1 MPAISARRRG
11 GRHGF
16 IVALLA
22 LAGPFSVGA
31 QHYPVAPTPVINI
44 GGLAREP
51 RLSGYVS
58 MRETLRA
65 DTSTFTINR
74 ARVAV
79 QAAPAAFVGV
89 RLQVDFAAVGRTTG
103 ANGDTIPA
111 IQVTDAFVQ
120 LGMPDTA
127 SPLALLLQPALLIG
141 QFRTPFGLEALTSFS
156 AVLTA
161 NRSLASERVSTRR
174 DRGVQLQVRLPRLVT
189 AGIAIVDGEGSN
201 RTSNPDGRQM
211 AIGRVSVLPL
221 PTVSISGKWA
231 GQGADHRWGYDARWV
246 QGPVVLEGE
255 LLEREGPLSTTMDTE
270 VRGGYVLAGYR
281 ILPWLQPVVKW
292 EQLHEHL
299 ITPAIS
305 AYNRW
310 TYTTVGVNLLAP
322 EDRFRMQLNWI
333 DRSERSIS
341 RKGELVAQVQAIF

>member
-1 MPAISARRRG
+1 MFVSFAPGRRCVVSLVLVG
-11 GRHGF
+11 SSM
-16 IVALLA
+16 LT
-22 LAGPFSVGA
+22 AGPAAA
-31 QHYPVAPTPVINI
+31 QYPVAPTPVINI
-44 GGLAREP
+44 GGLEREP
-51 RLSGYVS
+51 RLSGYIS
-58 MRETLRA
+58 MRETLRS

-74 ARVAV
+74 ARMAV
-79 QAAPAAFVGV
+79 QAAPAPFVGL

-103 ANGDTIPA
+103 ENGDMIPA

-120 LGMPDTA
+120 LGMPDSA
-127 SPLALLLQPALLIG
+127 SPLALLLQPALLVG

-174 DRGVQLQVRLPRLVT
+174 DRGVQLQVRLPRLAT
-189 AGIAIVDGEGSN
+189 GGIAIVDGEGSN

-211 AIGRVSVLPL
+211 VIGRVSILPL

-231 GQGADHRWGYDARWV
+231 GQGADHRWGYDARWA

-255 LLEREGPLSTTMDTE
+255 LLEGEDALDTE
-270 VRGGYVLAGYR
+270 LRGGYVLAGYR

-299 ITPAIS
+299 VTPTIA

-322 EDRFRMQLNWI
+322 GDRFRMQLNWI